1 MKRRVLIQTAVTV
14 GLGSLMGVRA
24 VLAKDVSG
32 IELLKRYVKEVERAE
47 GGFEQVMYDKS
58 GKKVDGPLRGMF
70 AFQRPG
76 RFVWEVK
83 TPYPQKIVSDS
94 KTIYIWDPDLNQVTV
109 KGLTSAV
116 SSTPASILFEK
127 GDVEKTFSLE
137 ELPAE
142 EGCRWVRARPKTE
155 DLTYAFIDLGFD
167 ARGYATDMKLHD
179 HFGQT
184 TVIKLTGIVINGI
197 LPDRHFEFVIPQG
210 ADVLRDNN
218 E

>member
-32 IELLKRYVKEVERAE
+32 IELLRRYVKEVERAE

-127 GDVEKTFSLE
+127 GDVEKTF
-137 ELPAE
+137 
-142 EGCRWVRARPKTE
+142 G
-155 DLTYAFIDLGFD
+155 
-167 ARGYATDMKLHD
+167 H
-179 HFGQT
+179 
-184 TVIKLTGIVINGI
+184 GIMAVSI
-197 LPDRHFEFVIPQG
+197 RMYHV
-210 ADVLRDNN
+210 
-218 E
+218 